1 MFKLGFKC
9 VISNAFGT
17 SEPQKGNP
25 NERSDFANCFS
36 QTSRNKNL
44 RFHNSLNDFCKLA
57 KVITWG
63 KTFGVVGV
71 EDAVLEN
78 IVENGLDQA
87 ANG

>member
-1 MFKLGFKC
+1 MSPKL
-9 VISNAFGT
+9 
-17 SEPQKGNP
+17 
-25 NERSDFANCFS
+25 SDFANCFS

-63 KTFGVVGV
+63 KTLGVVGV

-78 IVENGLDQA
+78 IVENSLDQA
-87 ANG
+87 ANGWVVLESSYQPADWILDLL